1 MAIQIILGS
10 ICSIFMVTTLVFMIL
25 FFRTKQIL
33 DTRVYELR
41 AIRDDSLTV
50 IDEIRD
56 DLRSGR
62 VLLRIDRIDGE
73 NLYLRR

>member
-1 MAIQIILGS
+1 
-10 ICSIFMVTTLVFMIL
+10 MVTTLVFMIL